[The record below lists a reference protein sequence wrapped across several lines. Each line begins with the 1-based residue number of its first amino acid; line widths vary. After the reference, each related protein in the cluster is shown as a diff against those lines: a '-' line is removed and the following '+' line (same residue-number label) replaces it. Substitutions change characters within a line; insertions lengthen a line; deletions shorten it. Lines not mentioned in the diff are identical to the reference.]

1 MTKPAAPHNEII
13 TTDWQTHEPALRQL
27 RSSVFVDELG
37 VPAELEFDTED
48 AAARHFLALDAAEQP
63 LGCARLL
70 DTGQLG
76 RVAVTQEH
84 RQQRIG
90 QALISAAIDAAMAA
104 GMSRVYLNAQTTA
117 RGFYERL
124 DFRACSDE
132 FVEAG
137 IAHICM
143 EMPLPIAFTPSPSDP
158 DRTIITKLTPHATP
172 ANRDKP
178 PAEPRAS
185 KLREFFNE
193 IDALSN
199 ALQVIHGAKRCV
211 KLYSPELDH
220 ALFDTPDMVQM
231 LSEFVR
237 AAPSCH
243 VEILITR
250 TKPIVSRGHALLELA
265 RRLDGKIAIRRV
277 PEGLHADAQS
287 WLIAD
292 NHGVWV
298 QSEPDEYRGWCDT
311 FNPVQAERFD
321 KRFIHFWDR
330 SVTDSE
336 LRVLRL

>member
-1 MTKPAAPHNEII
+1 MTKATTPHNEIV
-13 TTDWQTHEPALRQL
+13 TTDWETHEPQLRQI
-27 RSSVFVDELG
+27 RSSVFVDEMG
-37 VPAELEFDTED
+37 VPEELEFDTQD
-48 AAARHFLALDAAEQP
+48 GAARHFLVLGADAQP

-76 RVAVTQEH
+76 RVAVVPEH

-90 QALISAAIDAAMAA
+90 QALINTAIDTAMAA
-104 GMSRVYLNAQTTA
+104 GMSRVYLNAQTAA

-124 DFRACSDE
+124 DFRACGDA
-132 FVEAG
+132 FAEAG
-137 IAHICM
+137 IEHICM
-143 EMPLPIAFTPSPSDP
+143 EMPLPIAFTPSKP
-158 DRTIITKLTPHATP
+158 DNIKGIQAPARTVPAPAT
-172 ANRDKP
+172 ADKP
-178 PAEPRAS
+178 ASEPQVS
-185 KLREFFNE
+185 KLREFFNDV
-193 IDALSN
+193 DALSSV
-199 ALQVIHGAKRCV
+199 LQVVHGAKRCV

-220 ALFDTPDMVQM
+220 TLFDTPDMVQM

-237 AAPSCH
+237 AAPSCQ

-265 RRLDGKIAIRRV
+265 RRLDGKIALRRV
-277 PEGLHADAQS
+277 PDGLHADAQS